1 VIGFLV
7 RRITQSVVVVFGVT
21 LFTFILTRVMPGG
34 AARAALGIRAS
45 PGEIRDFNHE
55 YGLDLPLPAQFALY
69 LNHILHGNFGYSV
82 QFNETVLGL
91 VQDRLPR
98 TLVLLGISTL
108 VALMIAVPIGILQAV
123 RRNKLEDYFFTS
135 ASFVLYSMPPFW
147 LGLVLIILFAV
158 NLNLFPPV
166 GPQGNVTTYLEPEQL
181 ASLVLPVAALSLT
194 TIAFFSRYMRSSTLD
209 NLVQDYVRTAR
220 AKGVSNVGIL
230 YRHVLRNALIPIIT
244 LLGLSL
250 PGIFAGALV
259 TEAVFNYPGMGL
271 LFWDAAQRR
280 DFPVLLGVTTIVAI
294 ATVVGNLLADIGYAV
309 VDPRV
314 RVEP

>member
-1 VIGFLV
+1 M
-7 RRITQSVVVVFGVT
+7 VVVFGVT

-34 AARAALGIRAS
+34 AARAALGVHAS
-45 PGEIRDFNHE
+45 PLEIAAFNHD
-55 YGLDLPLPAQFALY
+55 YGLDLPLPNQYALY
-69 LNHILHGNFGYSV
+69 LNHLIHGDFGYSV

-91 VQDRLPR
+91 VHDRLPR
-98 TLVLLGISTL
+98 TIVLLGISTL
-108 VALMIAVPIGILQAV
+108 LALIVAIPIGILQAV
-123 RRNKLEDYFFTS
+123 RRNKVEDYFFTS

-147 LGLVLIILFAV
+147 LGLVLIIVFAV

-166 GPQGNVTTYLEPEQL
+166 GPQGDVTTYLQPEQL
-181 ASLVLPVAALSLT
+181 SALVLPVAALALT
-194 TIAFFSRYMRSSTLD
+194 TIALFSRYMRSSTLD

-220 AKGVSNVGIL
+220 AKGVSNVAIL

-250 PGIFAGALV
+250 PAIFAGALV

-309 VDPRV
+309 ADPRV
-314 RVEP
+314 RVQA

>member
-1 VIGFLV
+1 V
-7 RRITQSVVVVFGVT
+7 
-21 LFTFILTRVMPGG
+21 
-34 AARAALGIRAS
+34 
-45 PGEIRDFNHE
+45 H
-55 YGLDLPLPAQFALY
+55 
-69 LNHILHGNFGYSV
+69 
-82 QFNETVLGL
+82 
-91 VQDRLPR
+91 
-98 TLVLLGISTL
+98 
-108 VALMIAVPIGILQAV
+108 
-123 RRNKLEDYFFTS
+123 
-135 ASFVLYSMPPFW
+135 
-147 LGLVLIILFAV
+147 
-158 NLNLFPPV
+158 
-166 GPQGNVTTYLEPEQL
+166 
-181 ASLVLPVAALSLT
+181 LVLPATVLSFGYLA
-194 TIAFFSRYMRSSTLD
+194 IWSRYIRTGMLEV
-209 NLVQDYVRTAR
+209 LGQDYVRTAR
-220 AKGVSNVGIL
+220 AKGVSNVAIL